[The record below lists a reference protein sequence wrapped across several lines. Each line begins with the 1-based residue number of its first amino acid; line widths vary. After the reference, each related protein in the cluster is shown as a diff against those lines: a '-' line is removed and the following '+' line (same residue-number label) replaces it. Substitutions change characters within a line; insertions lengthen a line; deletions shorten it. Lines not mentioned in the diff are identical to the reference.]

1 MAKMILLLIILV
13 ATITAAVEAA
23 PSPPVPQQSSP
34 EADKKI
40 NEVNL
45 TLKKV
50 FDDVIATAPPAKK
63 QEAIDATTKQLQ
75 VAERALAKAKAG
87 GDEKVAKLAMSYE
100 LSARIVTET
109 PPAMKLERME
119 ELFNAMAAPNHKT
132 ECHPNA
138 EADKPF
144 CETVSKLQ
152 KAFKEVRSAVA
163 QGKKEETIDDVFLV
177 NQEFAPTIRAINK
190 AYADGDEKEI
200 AAVLATYDKCADAIL
215 AAPLA
220 EKFKVMKES
229 IAAASRAPGN

>member
-1 MAKMILLLIILV
+1 MILLLIILV

-63 QEAIDATTKQLQ
+63 QEAIDATSKQLQ

-109 PPAMKLERME
+109 PTAMKLERGWARM
-119 ELFNAMAAPNHKT
+119 PWY
-132 ECHPNA
+132 
-138 EADKPF
+138 
-144 CETVSKLQ
+144 TV
-152 KAFKEVRSAVA
+152 
-163 QGKKEETIDDVFLV
+163 
-177 NQEFAPTIRAINK
+177 P
-190 AYADGDEKEI
+190 
-200 AAVLATYDKCADAIL
+200 
-215 AAPLA
+215 
-220 EKFKVMKES
+220 
-229 IAAASRAPGN
+229 

>member
-1 MAKMILLLIILV
+1 MILLIKQVLDRDDLAVMILLLIILV

-109 PPAMKLERME
+109 PTAMKLERGWARM
-119 ELFNAMAAPNHKT
+119 PWY
-132 ECHPNA
+132 
-138 EADKPF
+138 
-144 CETVSKLQ
+144 TV
-152 KAFKEVRSAVA
+152 
-163 QGKKEETIDDVFLV
+163 
-177 NQEFAPTIRAINK
+177 P
-190 AYADGDEKEI
+190 
-200 AAVLATYDKCADAIL
+200 
-215 AAPLA
+215 
-220 EKFKVMKES
+220 
-229 IAAASRAPGN
+229 